1 MFGRKNKSE
10 IEKGQDNKMYKYILF
25 DLDGTLTNPEIG
37 ITSSVMYAL
46 EKFNI
51 KVEDRKELHPFI
63 GPPLTYSFQT
73 YYGLSEADSELA
85 VKYYRERF
93 SVKGLYENE
102 VYDGVEK
109 MLQELKKSGKTLII
123 ATSKPEEFTL
133 KILAHFDLLKYF
145 DFVAGATMDGSRGE
159 KADVIRYALE
169 ISGIEEKSEAI
180 MIGDRKYDILGA
192 KENGIDSIGVLFGFG
207 DYEELTNAGAN
218 YIAKTVADI
227 IEYI

>member
-1 MFGRKNKSE
+1 
-10 IEKGQDNKMYKYILF
+10 MYQYILF

-37 ITSSVMYAL
+37 ITTSVMYAL

-51 KVEDRKELHPFI
+51 KVTDRKELHPFI
-63 GPPLTYSFQT
+63 GPPLDYSFQT
-73 YYGLSEADSELA
+73 YYGLSKEESEQA
-85 VKYYRERF
+85 IKYYRERF

-102 VYDGVEK
+102 VYEGVEK
-109 MLQELKKSGKTLII
+109 LLQELKESGKTLII

-133 KILAHFDLLKYF
+133 KILEHFDLLKYF

-169 ISGIEEKSEAI
+169 ISGIKDKSEAI

-192 KENGIDSIGVLFGFG
+192 KENGLDSMGVLFGFG
-207 DYEELTNAGAN
+207 DRAELTEAGAD
-218 YIAKTVADI
+218 YIAESVADI
-227 IEYI
+227 IKYIL

>member
-1 MFGRKNKSE
+1 
-10 IEKGQDNKMYKYILF
+10 MYKYVLF

-46 EKFNI
+46 EKFGI
-51 KVEDRKELHPFI
+51 EVKDRKVLHPFI

-73 YYGLSEADSELA
+73 FYGLSKEDSELA

-109 MLQELKKSGKTLII
+109 MLQELKADGKILII

-133 KILAHFDLLKYF
+133 KILKHFDLYKYF
-145 DFVAGATMDGSRGE
+145 DFIAGATMDGSRGE

-169 ISGIEEKSEAI
+169 IGGIENKSEAI
-180 MIGDRKYDILGA
+180 MVGDRNYDILGA
-192 KENGIDSIGVLFGFG
+192 KENGLASIGVLFGFG
-207 DYEELTNAGAN
+207 DYEELMKAGAD
-218 YIAKTVADI
+218 YIAANVEDI
-227 IEYI
+227 LKYI

>member
-1 MFGRKNKSE
+1 
-10 IEKGQDNKMYKYILF
+10 MYKYILF

-37 ITSSVMYAL
+37 ITNSVMYAL

-51 KVEDRKELHPFI
+51 KVADRKELHPFI

-102 VYDGVEK
+102 VYEGVEK
-109 MLQELKKSGKTLII
+109 LLQQLKESGKTLII

-133 KILAHFDLLKYF
+133 KILKYF
-145 DFVAGATMDGSRGE
+145 DLYKYFDYVAGATMDGSRGE

-169 ISGIEEKSEAI
+169 ISGITDKTEAI

-192 KENGIDSIGVLFGFG
+192 KENGLESIGVLFGFG
-207 DYEELTNAGAN
+207 DYEELTKAGAN
-218 YIAKTVADI
+218 YVAETVEDI
-227 IEYI
+227 SKYVLVRE

>member
-1 MFGRKNKSE
+1 
-10 IEKGQDNKMYKYILF
+10 MYQYILF

-63 GPPLTYSFQT
+63 GPPLDYSFQT
-73 YYGLSEADSELA
+73 YYGLSKEDSQLA
-85 VKYYRERF
+85 IKYYRERF

-109 MLQELKKSGKTLII
+109 MLQQLKKSGKTLII

-133 KILAHFDLLKYF
+133 KILEHFDLLKYF
-145 DFVAGATMDGSRGE
+145 DYVAGATMDGSRGE

-169 ISGIEEKSEAI
+169 ISGIENKSEAI
-180 MIGDRKYDILGA
+180 MIGDRNYDILGA
-192 KENGIDSIGVLFGFG
+192 KENGLDSIGVLFGFG
-207 DYEELTNAGAN
+207 DYEELTKAGAN
-218 YIAKTVADI
+218 YIAECVEDI
-227 IEYI
+227 VKYIL

>member
-1 MFGRKNKSE
+1 
-10 IEKGQDNKMYKYILF
+10 MYKYVFF
-25 DLDGTLTNPEIG
+25 DLDGTLTNPVIG

-46 EKFNI
+46 EKFGI
-51 KVEDRKELHPFI
+51 KVEDRKVLHPFI

-73 YYGLSEADSELA
+73 FYGLSKEDSELA

-109 MLQELKKSGKTLII
+109 MLQELKERGKILII

-133 KILAHFDLLKYF
+133 KILEHFDLLKYF
-145 DFVAGATMDGSRGE
+145 DYIAGATMDGSRGE

-169 ISGIEEKSEAI
+169 ISGIEDKSQAL
-180 MIGDRKYDILGA
+180 MIGDRNYDILGA
-192 KENGIDSIGVLFGFG
+192 KENGLDSMGVLFGFG
-207 DYEELTNAGAN
+207 DYEELTTAGAN
-218 YIAKTVADI
+218 YIAETVEDI
-227 IEYI
+227 LKYI

>member
-1 MFGRKNKSE
+1 
-10 IEKGQDNKMYKYILF
+10 MYKYILF

-37 ITSSVMYAL
+37 ITTCVMYAL

-51 KVEDRKELHPFI
+51 KVEDRKKLHPFI
-63 GPPLTYSFQT
+63 GPPLTYSFRT

-109 MLQELKKSGKTLII
+109 LLEQLKQSGKII
-123 ATSKPEEFTL
+123 VLATSKPEKYAIEIL
-133 KILAHFDLLKYF
+133 KHFDLYKYF
-145 DFVAGATMDGSRGE
+145 DYVAGATMDGSRGE

-169 ISGIEEKSEAI
+169 ISGIENKSEAI
-180 MIGDRKYDILGA
+180 MVGDRNYDILGA
-192 KENGIDSIGVLFGFG
+192 KENGLDSVGVLFGFG
-207 DYEELTNAGAN
+207 DYEELTKAGAN
-218 YIAKTVADI
+218 YIAETVADI
-227 IEYI
+227 VKYV

>member
-1 MFGRKNKSE
+1 
-10 IEKGQDNKMYKYILF
+10 MYKYVLF

-46 EKFNI
+46 EKFEI

-73 YYGLSEADSELA
+73 FYGLSKEDSELA

-102 VYDGVEK
+102 VYSGVEK
-109 MLQELKKSGKTLII
+109 MLQELKERGKTLII

-133 KILAHFDLLKYF
+133 KILKYF
-145 DFVAGATMDGSRGE
+145 DLYKYFDYIAGATMDGSRGE

-169 ISGIEEKSEAI
+169 ISGIEDKSQAI
-180 MIGDRKYDILGA
+180 MIGDRHYDILGA
-192 KENGIDSIGVLFGFG
+192 KEHGLDSIGVLFGFG
-207 DYEELTNAGAN
+207 DYEELTKAGAK
-218 YIAKTVADI
+218 YIANSVEDI
-227 IEYI
+227 LEYL